1 MRKTKVIMD
10 YSTNRYSDSEFG
22 VKTETI
28 ATNLADN
35 PDFPTLK
42 VTAGEIK
49 TQGDIYRG
57 WLARMPEGNKQ
68 VTLSKNQSRALL
80 EGMLGDTALKV
91 QDLSGGDEKFIL
103 STGFDVKRK
112 PTPVGLLER
121 IDKVVANP
129 GPSRRSLEI
138 SWDVVPN
145 AYMYELEYTE
155 APSTDD
161 SKWIHTSNTKRKIVI
176 EGLTRGKAYAFKVAA
191 AGSDPGRVWSDE
203 IISFVM

>member
-1 MRKTKVIMD
+1 MGKTKVIMD
-10 YSTNRYSDSEFG
+10 YSTNRYTDSEFG

-91 QDLSGGDEKFIL
+91 QDLSGGDEKLIL

-129 GPSRRSLEI
+129 GPRRGSLEI
-138 SWDVVPN
+138 SWTVVPN

-155 APSTDD
+155 SPNNPD
-161 SKWIHTSNTKRKIVI
+161 SKWIRLSSTKHKIVI
-176 EGLTRGKAYAFKVAA
+176 DGLIRGQAYAIRVAA

>member
-1 MRKTKVIMD
+1 MAKAKVIMD

-28 ATNLADN
+28 ATNLTDN

-42 VTAGEIK
+42 DKATEIK

-68 VTLSKNQSRALL
+68 VTLAKNQSRALL
-80 EGMLGDTALKV
+80 EGLLSDTALKV
-91 QDLSGGDEKFIL
+91 QDLSGGDEKLIL

-129 GPSRRSLEI
+129 GPRRGSLEI
-138 SWDVVPN
+138 SWDVVAN
-145 AYMYELEYTE
+145 AYLYEMQYTE

-176 EGLTRGKAYAFKVAA
+176 DGLTRGKAYAIKVAA

-203 IISFVM
+203 IISYVM

>member
-1 MRKTKVIMD
+1 MGKTKVIMD

-68 VTLSKNQSRALL
+68 VTLSKNQSRGLL

-91 QDLSGGDEKFIL
+91 QDLSGGDEKLIL

-121 IDKVVANP
+121 IEKVVANP
-129 GPSRRSLEI
+129 GPRRGSLEI
-138 SWDVVPN
+138 SWDVVAN
-145 AYMYELEYTE
+145 AYLYEMQYTE
-155 APSTDD
+155 APSTED
-161 SKWIHTSNTKRKIVI
+161 SKWIHTSNTKRKIVVD
-176 EGLTRGKAYAFKVAA
+176 GLTRGKAYAIKVAA